1 MARPKK
7 KRRITEGGYT
17 QITPAYTTGP
27 YARVEPDIILQM
39 PELFYFDMSSY
50 ISALNA
56 AKAIDFYNRTR
67 LYDMYE
73 SALLDLHLGGII
85 EKRKVGVSRIPIEF
99 RRNGKP
105 DDNVNKEI
113 RSP

>member
-67 LYDMYE
+67 LMTCTNRPC
-73 SALLDLHLGGII
+73 STFTWA
-85 EKRKVGVSRIPIEF
+85 VSSKSGRW
-99 RRNGKP
+99 
-105 DDNVNKEI
+105 V
-113 RSP
+113 

>member
-17 QITPAYTTGP
+17 QIKPVLASGP
-27 YARVEPDIILQM
+27 YARVEPDVILQM

-56 AKAIDFYNRTR
+56 AKAIDFYNRAR

-73 SALLDLHLGGII
+73 SALLVLHLGGII
-85 EKRKVGVSRIPIEF
+85 DMR
-99 RRNGKP
+99 
-105 DDNVNKEI
+105 
-113 RSP
+113 